1 MTKKSK
7 LIILDMFILGVIVF
21 GGYLFKNN
29 YINYALIV
37 FAIAVSFII
46 QELMYRFTGDTK
58 EEKYETKLKK
68 ILKTYDSV
76 LVETRKV
83 PVIDSE
89 KVILVNSLD
98 DLIDAQLELRK
109 MIYYFKQSDNCSFVL
124 FDQNQANIFILKSNE
139 EVISPLEIEI
149 NNNKIKNKNKNK
161 NDIDEETLNEIDKT
175 TIIKLPNDK
184 AYKISPV
191 RKQKKSN
198 LKKDKFLFEE

>member
-46 QELMYRFTGDTK
+46 QELTYRFTGDTK

-124 FDQNQANIFILKSNE
+124 FDQNQANLFILKSNE

-149 NNNKIKNKNKNK
+149 NNNKIKNKNK

>member
-7 LIILDMFILGVIVF
+7 LIILDVFILGVIVF
-21 GGYLFKNN
+21 GGYLIKNN

-139 EVISPLEIEI
+139 EVVSPLEIEI
-149 NNNKIKNKNKNK
+149 NNSKIKNKNK

-198 LKKDKFLFEE
+198 LKKDEFLFEE

>member
-1 MTKKSK
+1 MSKKSK

-21 GGYLFKNN
+21 GVYLIKNN

-46 QELMYRFTGDTK
+46 QELTYRFTGDTK

-89 KVILVNSLD
+89 KVILVNLLQYWNAPAKSCLLSL
-98 DLIDAQLELRK
+98 LGIC
-109 MIYYFKQSDNCSFVL
+109 ITSCKQSL
-124 FDQNQANIFILKSNE
+124 
-139 EVISPLEIEI
+139 
-149 NNNKIKNKNKNK
+149 
-161 NDIDEETLNEIDKT
+161 
-175 TIIKLPNDK
+175 
-184 AYKISPV
+184 
-191 RKQKKSN
+191 
-198 LKKDKFLFEE
+198 

>member
-7 LIILDMFILGVIVF
+7 LIILNVFILGVIVF
-21 GGYLFKNN
+21 GGYLIKNN

-149 NNNKIKNKNKNK
+149 NNSKIKNKNK

>member
-1 MTKKSK
+1 
-7 LIILDMFILGVIVF
+7 MFILGVIVF
-21 GGYLFKNN
+21 GGYLIKNN

-46 QELMYRFTGDTK
+46 QELTYRFTGDTK
-58 EEKYETKLKK
+58 EEKYEIKLKK

-175 TIIKLPNDK
+175 TIIKL
-184 AYKISPV
+184 
-191 RKQKKSN
+191 QKKN
-198 LKKDKFLFEE
+198 FNH

>member
-7 LIILDMFILGVIVF
+7 LIILDVFILGVIVF
-21 GGYLFKNN
+21 GGYLIENN

-139 EVISPLEIEI
+139 EVVSPLEIEI
-149 NNNKIKNKNKNK
+149 NNSKIKNKNK

>member
-46 QELMYRFTGDTK
+46 QELTYRFTGDTK

-149 NNNKIKNKNKNK
+149 NNNKIKNKNKN
-161 NDIDEETLNEIDKT
+161 DIDEETLNEIDKT

-191 RKQKKSN
+191 RKKDDIKKSRE
-198 LKKDKFLFEE
+198 KFSFEK

>member
-1 MTKKSK
+1 MSKKSK

-21 GGYLFKNN
+21 GVYLIKNN

-46 QELMYRFTGDTK
+46 QELTYRFTGDTK

-76 LVETRKV
+76 LVATRTV
-83 PVIDSE
+83 PVIDTE

>member
-7 LIILDMFILGVIVF
+7 LIILDMFILGVIIF
-21 GGYLFKNN
+21 GGYLIKNN

-149 NNNKIKNKNKNK
+149 NNNKIKNKNKN
-161 NDIDEETLNEIDKT
+161 DIDEETLNEIDKT

>member
-1 MTKKSK
+1 M
-7 LIILDMFILGVIVF
+7 
-21 GGYLFKNN
+21 NN

-37 FAIAVSFII
+37 LAIAISFII
-46 QELMYRFTGDTK
+46 QELTYRFTGNTND
-58 EEKYETKLKK
+58 EKYETKLKK

-83 PVIDSE
+83 PVIESE
-89 KVILVNSLD
+89 KVILVNSMD

-124 FDQNQANIFILKSNE
+124 FDQNQANVFILKSSE
-139 EVISPLEIEI
+139 DVISPLEIEI
-149 NNNKIKNKNKNK
+149 NNNKIKNKNKS
-161 NDIDEETLNEIDKT
+161 DIDEETLNEISKT

-191 RKQKKSN
+191 RKQKKSKP
-198 LKKDKFLFEE
+198 KKEKFSFEE

>member
-7 LIILDMFILGVIVF
+7 LIILDIFILGVIVF

-149 NNNKIKNKNKNK
+149 NNNKIKNKNKN
-161 NDIDEETLNEIDKT
+161 DIDEETLNEIDKT

-198 LKKDKFLFEE
+198 LKKDKFLFEK

>member
-7 LIILDMFILGVIVF
+7 LIILDVFILGVIVF
-21 GGYLFKNN
+21 GGYLIENN

-139 EVISPLEIEI
+139 EVVSPLEIEI
-149 NNNKIKNKNKNK
+149 NNSKIKNKNK

-198 LKKDKFLFEE
+198 LKKDEFLFEE

>member
-1 MTKKSK
+1 
-7 LIILDMFILGVIVF
+7 MFILGVIVF
-21 GGYLFKNN
+21 GVYLIKNN

-46 QELMYRFTGDTK
+46 QELTYRFTGDTK

-76 LVETRKV
+76 LVETRKI

-89 KVILVNSLD
+89 KVNSVD

-198 LKKDKFLFEE
+198 LKKDKFLFEK

>member
-89 KVILVNSLD
+89 KVILVNSID

-149 NNNKIKNKNKNK
+149 NNNKIKNKNKN
-161 NDIDEETLNEIDKT
+161 DIDEETLNEIDKT